1 MPRLADLVP
10 GAAVYRPRAPADK
23 HGSQGIRLGL
33 GSLLRPKEA
42 MMDLEL
48 SGRTALVTGSY
59 RGTGAGIARVLASE
73 GVRVLVHGL
82 EPGQADAVVAELEG
96 AGAAVAGV
104 CGDVRTDKGAQAV
117 ADAVAAQGHVD
128 ILVNNFG
135 RAEGGGWFEGSSED
149 WTGMWETNVL
159 SAARM
164 VKHLVP
170 GMKARGWGR
179 VLFLSTVGSARPR
192 AQMPG
197 YYASKA
203 SLANM
208 TVSLAK
214 ELAGSGIT
222 VNTISPG
229 IIATAEVVASL
240 TRRAEREGWGTEWED
255 IQRAAASDFMPN
267 PSGRIGA
274 VEDVGNLVAFLAS
287 DRAAYINGAD
297 YRIDGGAADCV

>member
-1 MPRLADLVP
+1 
-10 GAAVYRPRAPADK
+10 
-23 HGSQGIRLGL
+23 
-33 GSLLRPKEA
+33 
-42 MMDLEL
+42 MDLEL

-82 EPGQADAVVAELEG
+82 EPGQADAVISELEG
-96 AGAAVAGV
+96 AGADVAGV
-104 CGDVRTDKGAQAV
+104 CGDVRTDEGAQAV
-117 ADAVAAQGHVD
+117 ADGVAAQGGVD

-135 RAEGGGWFEGSSED
+135 RAEGGGWFEGSSDD

-170 GMKARGWGR
+170 GMKERGWGR

-240 TRRAEREGWGTEWED
+240 TRRAQREGWGTEWED

>member
-1 MPRLADLVP
+1 MD
-10 GAAVYRPRAPADK
+10 
-23 HGSQGIRLGL
+23 LGL
-33 GSLLRPKEA
+33 A
-42 MMDLEL
+42 
-48 SGRTALVTGSY
+48 GRTALVTGSY
-59 RGTGAGIARVLASE
+59 RGTGAGIARVLARE
-73 GVRVLVHGL
+73 GVRVFVHGL
-82 EPGQADAVVAELEG
+82 EPGQADEVTAELRDGG
-96 AGAAVAGV
+96 AEATAV
-104 CGDVRTDKGAQAV
+104 CGDVREDAG
-117 ADAVAAQGHVD
+117 ADAVAEAVTAEGGVD

-135 RAEGGGWFEGSSED
+135 RAEGRGWFDGDSGD

-164 VKHLVP
+164 VQRLVP
-170 GMKARGWGR
+170 RMKETGWGR

-214 ELAGSGIT
+214 ELAGTGIT

-229 IIATAEVVASL
+229 ILATAEVRASL
-240 TRRAEREGWGTEWED
+240 IRRAEREGWGTDWED
-255 IQRAAASDFMPN
+255 IQKVAARDFMPN
-267 PSGRIGA
+267 PTGRIGD
-274 VEDVGNLVAFLAS
+274 VEEVGDLVAFLSS
-287 DRAAYINGAD
+287 DRAGYINGAD

>member
-1 MPRLADLVP
+1 MD
-10 GAAVYRPRAPADK
+10 
-23 HGSQGIRLGL
+23 LGL
-33 GSLLRPKEA
+33 
-42 MMDLEL
+42 
-48 SGRTALVTGSY
+48 SGKSALVTGSY
-59 RGTGAGIARVLASE
+59 RGVAEAVLA
-73 GVRVLVHGL
+73 
-82 EPGQADAVVAELEG
+82 
-96 AGAAVAGV
+96 AGGP
-104 CGDVRTDKGAQAV
+104 
-117 ADAVAAQGHVD
+117 D

-135 RAEGGGWFEGSSED
+135 RAEGRGWLDGTSDD
-149 WTGMWETNVL
+149 WNDMWQTNVL

-164 VKHLVP
+164 VRLLVP
-170 GMKARGWGR
+170 SMKQRGAGR

-214 ELAGSGIT
+214 ELAGTGIT

-229 IIATAEVVASL
+229 IIATAEVRASL
-240 TRRAEREGWGTEWED
+240 ERRAAKEGWGDDWES

-267 PSGRIGA
+267 PSGRIGD
-274 VEDVGNLVAFLAS
+274 VEDVGALVAFLAS